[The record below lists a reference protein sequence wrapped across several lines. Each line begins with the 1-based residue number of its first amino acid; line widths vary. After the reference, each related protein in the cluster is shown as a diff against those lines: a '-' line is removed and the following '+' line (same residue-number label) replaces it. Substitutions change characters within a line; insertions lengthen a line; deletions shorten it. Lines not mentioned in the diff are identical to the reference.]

1 MSRTRL
7 QYVGNFIELGY
18 DDHPGAPSLV
28 ALRGKRTAAHK
39 DRVVAYLR
47 AGITFVMSP
56 GRDEDVLDPSKSA
69 GSASIATDGV
79 FVWPRTLAYYVEA
92 YDVALPPEL
101 ERHMERNAWTVPTT
115 IDKSMLDLPRSST

>member
-28 ALRGKRTAAHK
+28 ALRGTRTAGNK
-39 DRVVAYLR
+39 DHVVAYLR

-56 GRDEDVLDPSKSA
+56 GRDQDVLDPSKRA

-79 FVWPRTLAYYVEA
+79 YVWPRTLAHYVET
-92 YDVALPPEL
+92 YDVALPEEF
-101 ERHMERNAWTVPTT
+101 ERHMARCGWTVPTT
-115 IDKSMLDLPRSST
+115 VDTSTLELPA